1 MSGIRSVSRRPAIAG
16 VGYATK
22 TSAPFY
28 VNDSDNSLRIIPA
41 GTGSTE
47 VSLVQ
52 TTQTGALR
60 IAQGT
65 GTFVSGTVTVATG
78 LTLCTSFTATLIGT
92 GATATGATEI
102 ERVVVASITTGAV
115 VCNGSYHS
123 GTAAVCVQST
133 SGTAAF
139 YWQAFGT

>member
-1 MSGIRSVSRRPAIAG
+1 MSGVRSITRRPAIAG

-28 VNDSDNSLRIIPA
+28 VNDTDNSVRCIPA

-47 VSLVQ
+47 VAFML
-52 TTQTGALR
+52 TAATGA
-60 IAQGT
+60 AKTAYGT

-78 LTLCTSFTATLIGT
+78 LLTVASFQATLIGT

-102 ERVVVASITTGAV
+102 ERIVVASITTGAV
-115 VCNGSYHS
+115 VVNGSYHS
-123 GTAAVCVQST
+123 GTAAVSVQSV

-139 YWQAFGT
+139 YWTAYGT

>member
-1 MSGIRSVSRRPAIAG
+1 MSGIRSISRRPAIAG

-28 VNDSDNSLRIIPA
+28 VNDTDNSVRVIPA

-47 VSLVQ
+47 ISLMQ
-52 TTQTGALR
+52 TTLTGA
-60 IAQGT
+60 AKTAFGT
-65 GTFVSGTVTVATG
+65 GTFVSGTVTIATG
-78 LTLCTSFTATLIGT
+78 LALCTSFSAQLIGT

-123 GTAAVCVQST
+123 GTAAVSVQST

-139 YWQAFGT
+139 YWQAYGT